1 MCLNFRRLLLQRL
14 SKSIKMVSKGV
25 MKEHLLLVANSMTCT
40 GKLIGFN
47 TGGYKALFRSFKVE
61 VPFTTATLF
70 VSMAM
75 NKDIGK
81 GVYDFLE
88 LLRETSSG
96 EVTGRYLA
104 DVDELAE
111 ENGICLSPD
120 LDGCMTFDD
129 SDDVEYNFQKMI
141 GLVNGKSG
149 KSSWEVDP
157 VSVKS
162 GNWEGWGDKES
173 THVDNCES
181 SATKHNVWSSW
192 DSIQVKQKTVESE
205 NLAGDTVAWG
215 KWKADGNSAA
225 WDKLSH
231 RNCWNEASKT
241 KVDSKEGSPVW
252 NRTASSPKSKHNQDS
267 LFSTPGTW
275 SSQTSG
281 KPWGQDNANNTK
293 RDIVQ
298 DGWRCVES
306 PATNIWDSSSTRNA
320 NVSDSQWSGNS
331 SKNLDSQWNGNDSNK
346 DLDSQWCGNV
356 TSTSNTSEGRN
367 QSWNSRGWGSAN
379 PPGRKNQKAFSAR
392 FPGKSASQKGWNSNR
407 ALTSGRRLESLTTE
421 EENILAELEP
431 IMQTIKRILHDSR

>member
-1 MCLNFRRLLLQRL
+1 MHTARYQYRTGTE
-14 SKSIKMVSKGV
+14 IVSVHQYG
-25 MKEHLLLVANSMTCT
+25 
-40 GKLIGFN
+40 
-47 TGGYKALFRSFKVE
+47 
-61 VPFTTATLF
+61 P
-70 VSMAM
+70 MAM